1 MNKTIVIEKKNG
13 KRESYVV
20 RQAEHDKPMKI
31 GGKLFGG
38 VIVEIRTPT
47 LTRVRAFAEEVK

>member
-20 RQAEHDKPMKI
+20 RQMPHDKPMKV

-38 VIVEIRTPT
+38 IIVE
-47 LTRVRAFAEEVK
+47 VK